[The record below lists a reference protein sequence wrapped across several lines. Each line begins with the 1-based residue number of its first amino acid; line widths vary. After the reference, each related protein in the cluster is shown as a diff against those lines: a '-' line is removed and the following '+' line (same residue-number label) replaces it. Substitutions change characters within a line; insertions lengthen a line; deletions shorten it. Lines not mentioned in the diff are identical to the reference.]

1 MLFRMILSLGGQ
13 PIRVMVRMASMVCTR
28 ELCDGLFEK
37 VVIYLASR
45 MWRLFHIVE
54 LVPIVASVAG
64 VNNRVL

>member
-1 MLFRMILSLGGQ
+1 
-13 PIRVMVRMASMVCTR
+13 MVRVASMIGTW

-37 VVIYLASR
+37 VVIYLAPG

-54 LVPIVASVAG
+54 LVPIVARVAG